1 MVAENEEI
9 LSYPESDFCV
19 NPMFLFMI
27 YYVKFMVLKIYKYSK
42 NVSVFDL
49 QAVMP
54 MPAATGRM
62 VTPTSMPMV
71 PTSHGAQ
78 SSQSH
83 QHSIFSKKYI
93 IALN

>member
-1 MVAENEEI
+1 MMM
-9 LSYPESDFCV
+9 FC
-19 NPMFLFMI
+19 I
-27 YYVKFMVLKIYKYSK
+27 YAINCF
-42 NVSVFDL
+42 

-83 QHSIFSKKYI
+83 QHSLFSKSVLQHNYRVRI
-93 IALN
+93 RLH